1 MSTRTW
7 INLILLVLIAALSS
21 IMVFK
26 PGQHPESALSLTPLE
41 PAQINR
47 ITIHR
52 LGKPEI
58 RLELQQSVWRLTAP
72 IELAASR
79 AAVRTLLRLA
89 VTPSLAHYPVDSLE
103 LAEYGLAPALTTI
116 KLNDIAIDIG
126 APNPV
131 DQRRYVRIHDTVH
144 LISDDLYDVYAT
156 EPAAYGATKLL
167 PEEAKIQRLALPGME
182 IVLSANHQWQTK
194 APAKDLTS
202 AKLNKLVEAWQNT
215 EAQWVQTY
223 DGIKTPNNVTVSL
236 TDGRELR
243 FMITATQPQLVL
255 ARPELRLQYHLPA
268 KQIEQLFPDGVAQ
281 ASPNVEQQTGSTQ

>member
-7 INLILLVLIAALSS
+7 INLILLVLIAILSS
-21 IMVFK
+21 IMVYK
-26 PGQHPESALSLTPLE
+26 PGQRPESALSLTQLE

-58 RLELQQSVWRLTAP
+58 RLELQNSGWRLTAP
-72 IELAASR
+72 IEIAASR
-79 AAVRTLLRLA
+79 AAVGTLLRLA
-89 VTPSLAHYPVDSLE
+89 LTPSLGRYPVKSLD

-116 KLNDIAIDIG
+116 ELNDTAIDIG

-131 DQRRYVRIHDTVH
+131 DQRRYVRINDTVQ
-144 LISDDLYDVYAT
+144 LISDDLYDIYAT
-156 EPAAYGATKLL
+156 EPAAYVTTKLL
-167 PEEAKIQRLALPGME
+167 PEEAKIQRLTLPGME
-182 IVLSANHQWQTK
+182 IVQSSEHQWQTK

-236 TDGRELR
+236 TDGQNLR
-243 FMITATQPQLVL
+243 FIITATQPQLVL
-255 ARPELRLQYHLPA
+255 ARLELQLQYHLPA
-268 KQIEQLFPDGVAQ
+268 KLVEQLFPDGVAQ
-281 ASPNVEQQTGSTQ
+281 ASSDGQRRSGSAQ